1 MSGLKL
7 KIEAQAQVRANLARR
22 HLDTALYFA
31 AQCRNIEQA
40 EGLLPWPQPSWDK
53 NQSYAVGTVLLAV
66 AALEAAVNE
75 LFRDSIDRT
84 QALGSVTPDQ
94 MRLLATLWPE
104 VETYPILRK
113 YQVVLTACGHAP
125 LPEGE
130 APFQPCADLITLR
143 NELVHFKPEWDHE
156 LRKHKKL
163 ESRLSTKFA
172 QNQLSTQSAGTM
184 VWFPHRCL
192 GAGSAEW
199 AWATVRAFSVAFGQQ
214 LGVGSRL

>member
-1 MSGLKL
+1 MH
-7 KIEAQAQVRANLARR
+7 AQVRASLARR
-22 HLDTALYFA
+22 HLNTALYFA

-84 QALGSVTPDQ
+84 RTLGSVTSDQ

-104 VETYPILRK
+104 VETSPILRK
-113 YQVVLTACGHAP
+113 YQVVLAACGHAP

-130 APFQPCADLITLR
+130 APFQLCADLVTLR
-143 NELVHFKPEWDHE
+143 NELVH
-156 LRKHKKL
+156 
-163 ESRLSTKFA
+163 LSL
-172 QNQLSTQSAGTM
+172 N
-184 VWFPHRCL
+184 
-192 GAGSAEW
+192 
-199 AWATVRAFSVAFGQQ
+199 
-214 LGVGSRL
+214 GSRAQKA